1 MTDGKSFHGLAEL
14 VAARFIDDRLPLVL
28 VNTAG
33 TGTAVR
39 ATTLSLDP
47 RVII

>member
-14 VAARFIDDRLPLVL
+14 VAARFIDDRVSVVPVK
-28 VNTAG
+28 TAG
-33 TGTAVR
+33 ASTAVR

-47 RVII
+47 RCTI